1 MNTVLRTADLHVSLG
16 GTPALKGVGLRV
28 EEGEK
33 VALLGPNGSGKTTLL
48 RVLAG
53 IAPPT
58 SGRATLRGRDL
69 REIPDGRRARILAFL
84 AQEEHTDLPFT
95 ARDVLLLA
103 RSVGLSDWRPYRRAD
118 HEAVEALARQW
129 ELTGLLDRTLQDMS
143 GGERK
148 RVLLARTFAQDTA
161 IIVLDEPTNHLD
173 LRHQHEMVARVVDSG
188 RTVLM
193 SLHDLDM
200 AAAYC
205 ERVVLMSRGRIVADG
220 APSEVLTARIVEE
233 VYGVSARRA
242 DVDGRVRLLVGR

>member
-1 MNTVLRTADLHVSLG
+1 MCSSDLSSWSPPQRSESVSTVLRTADLHVSLG

-69 REIPDGRRARILAFL
+69 REIPDGRRAQMLAFL

-103 RSVGLSDWRPYRRAD
+103 RSVGLSDWRD
-118 HEAVEALARQW
+118 WLEHEKEIAKQQLLNEGKSEKLLEKIIPGKVKAILKEVCLVELKQGIFQVFQS
-129 ELTGLLDRTLQDMS
+129 T
-143 GGERK
+143 
-148 RVLLARTFAQDTA
+148 
-161 IIVLDEPTNHLD
+161 
-173 LRHQHEMVARVVDSG
+173 
-188 RTVLM
+188 
-193 SLHDLDM
+193 
-200 AAAYC
+200 Y
-205 ERVVLMSRGRIVADG
+205 
-220 APSEVLTARIVEE
+220 
-233 VYGVSARRA
+233 
-242 DVDGRVRLLVGR
+242 

>member
-69 REIPDGRRARILAFL
+69 REIPDGRRARMLAFL

-148 RVLLARTFAQDTA
+148 RVLLA
-161 IIVLDEPTNHLD
+161 L
-173 LRHQHEMVARVVDSG
+173 
-188 RTVLM
+188 
-193 SLHDLDM
+193 SLIHN
-200 AAAYC
+200 
-205 ERVVLMSRGRIVADG
+205 
-220 APSEVLTARIVEE
+220 
-233 VYGVSARRA
+233 
-242 DVDGRVRLLVGR
+242 